1 MEKNDIEKYLK
12 KLKEIDNQ
20 LNDDENFNIETF
32 TNLEK
37 IINDLS
43 TDIKKDDLT
52 GDISMNVNF
61 TKLNKLAI
69 SPSYAKDGDAG
80 LDFRVS
86 RIVYD
91 NEKQICYGTDIS
103 MEIPRGYVG
112 LIFPRSSVRDTDLI
126 LSNCVGV
133 IDSGYRGEIMATF
146 NKKEGLMSYTYNIG
160 DKMCQMI
167 IIPYPKIKLIE
178 KENLSETERGTGGH
192 GHSGK

>member
-1 MEKNDIEKYLK
+1 MKKNDIEDYLNKLK
-12 KLKEIDNQ
+12 KIDEQ
-20 LNDDENFNIETF
+20 LNDEENFNSEDIRD
-32 TNLEK
+32 LELL
-37 IINDLS
+37 INKLND
-43 TDIKKDDLT
+43 DIKKETTSEYLMD
-52 GDISMNVNF
+52 VNF
-61 TKLNKLAI
+61 VKLNKLAV

-86 RIVYD
+86 RVIYD
-91 NEKQICYGTDIS
+91 NEKQISYGTDIS

-146 NKKEGLMSYTYNIG
+146 NKKEGLMSYKYNIG
-160 DKMCQMI
+160 EKMCQMI

-178 KENLSETERGTGGH
+178 KENLSETERGTGGY